1 MLMAARVNWI
11 VQTKLK
17 PMICPSV
24 LPSEACTELSN
35 TDVAAGLSRS
45 SSISPARRDEG
56 CELFPSPD
64 RRACPRCLTT
74 AFRNCIIHFVMHMA

>member
-35 TDVAAGLSRS
+35 TDVAAGLSRR
-45 SSISPARRDEG
+45 SSIPREARGRCARAASYFRHLTVALVRD
-56 CELFPSPD
+56 
-64 RRACPRCLTT
+64 
-74 AFRNCIIHFVMHMA
+74 I